1 MSRQAEAD
9 EKGGNTSRGAGA
21 GPVRVLAGAAGVALM
36 GTGVSLLL
44 DVRDLTG
51 VLVWL
56 GAALA
61 VHDMLIAPL
70 VLLAGLALTRV
81 GARGARGGVRG
92 TCGGVRGARGGVRG
106 PVRGALLVAGAL
118 TAVALPPLLR
128 PGAPA
133 NSSVLPLDYLRN
145 WLLALA
151 AVAAVTTALIAVR
164 HFVRRRFVRRTFA
177 RRHFAQRP
185 LVQRRFARRPW
196 WWRTR
201 AEVAGSPPQRAADD
215 VSEGGRR

>member
-9 EKGGNTSRGAGA
+9 EKRGNTSRGAGA

-61 VHDMLIAPL
+61 VHDVLIAPL

-81 GARGARGGVRG
+81 G
-92 TCGGVRGARGGVRG
+92 VRGARGGARG

-164 HFVRRRFVRRTFA
+164 HFVRRHFVRR
-177 RRHFAQRP
+177 RFAQRP
-185 LVQRRFARRPW
+185 FAQRLFVQRPFVRRRFARRPW

-201 AEVAGSPPQRAADD
+201 AEGAGSPPQRAADD

>member
-61 VHDMLIAPL
+61 VHDVLIAPL
-70 VLLAGLALTRV
+70 VLLAGLAVTRV

-164 HFVRRRFVRRTFA
+164 HFARRHFVRRRF
-177 RRHFAQRP
+177 AQRP
-185 LVQRRFARRPW
+185 FVQRRFARRRFAQRPW

-201 AEVAGSPPQRAADD
+201 AEAAGGPPQRAADD
-215 VSEGGRR
+215 GSEGGRR